1 MVGSQTAQR
10 TFSLNADGRGL
21 AVRQI
26 DRLAVLD
33 ALSCNAEFCCQH
45 NLITNGRKS
54 FAQQFFI
61 GFTIHN
67 GGIKEGAPQI
77 HGMAKQSDHLAPW
90 GGPAVG
96 MVHAHAAKPDFRNE
110 QVVSQ
115 LTLFHV

>member
-1 MVGSQTAQR
+1 MRVYPVLVIQVDMVGSQTAQR

-21 AVRQI
+21 AVQQI

-61 GFTIHN
+61 GFAITAVSKNVHP
-67 GGIKEGAPQI
+67 KSTAWRSSLTMSFLGAGLP
-77 HGMAKQSDHLAPW
+77 
-90 GGPAVG
+90 
-96 MVHAHAAKPDFRNE
+96 
-110 QVVSQ
+110 
-115 LTLFHV
+115 